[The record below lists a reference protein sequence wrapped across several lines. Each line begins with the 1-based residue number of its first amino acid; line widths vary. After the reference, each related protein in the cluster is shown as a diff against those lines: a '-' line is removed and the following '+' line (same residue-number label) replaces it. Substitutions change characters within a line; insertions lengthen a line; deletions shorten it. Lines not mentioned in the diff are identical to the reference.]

1 MGIMNK
7 FIQEHMDVIDKE
19 MRDLGTYLTTEELH
33 ELAVM
38 ELKRS
43 GPIVEVED
51 RSNMTARE
59 ILDSIFA
66 IDLNKIEEEE

>member
-7 FIQEHMDVIDKE
+7 FIQEQMDVIDKE

-51 RSNMTARE
+51 CSNMTARE
-59 ILDSIFA
+59 ILDSIYAFEFS
-66 IDLNKIEEEE
+66 KIEEE